1 MKRTFVAL
9 VAALLVLGGCGSDD
23 PPKPEETTRPRRRNR
38 ARRRNRQQSPPGH
51 RRPRTSSSSP
61 AGSARPVVGMSKDD
75 AVKTGMFDVE
85 LPPPV
90 EGCPPYPLKW
100 KKQYKGLDVLTRDDE
115 SISSI
120 GISKGGP
127 KTKKGIGYGSTL
139 DDLTQAYPN
148 LSPVVD
154 AGFSQAGA
162 YEYNDKDEFIGF
174 LFGDATVT
182 TVKGSSKITFIEV
195 TTGTSPTSSVRAADH
210 RTAASA
216 SGKVNAPA

>member
-23 PPKPEETTRPRRRNR
+23 PPTPEETT
-38 ARRRNRQQSPPGH
+38 ASPSQEPSATAE
-51 RRPRTSSSSP
+51 PTEEP
-61 AGSARPVVGMSKDD
+61 AGPPAPADLVVEPGRVGPALVGMSKDD
-75 AVKTGMFDVE
+75 AAKTGMFDVD

-90 EGCPPYPLKW
+90 EGCPPYPLQW

-120 GISKGGP
+120 GISEGGP

-162 YEYNDKDEFIGF
+162 YEYNDNDEFIGF
-174 LFGDATVT
+174 LFGDATAT
-182 TVKGSSKITFIEV
+182 TIKGSSKITFIEV
-195 TTGTSPTSSVRAADH
+195 TTGTKPDLIR
-210 RTAASA
+210 
-216 SGKVNAPA
+216 SGC